1 MVCEHKI
8 MTKNVCFTVNWLKK
22 DNFGLEPAYRCFND
36 FALHT

>member
-22 DNFGLEPAYRCFND
+22 RQFWTWTCLSLF
-36 FALHT
+36 